1 MYRPTIQ
8 KQAQTK
14 TSKGGQINL
23 NQTERNESITKSR
36 KSIIKMAKQG
46 GKNNWSNVIYFT
58 MLFQLQKLLS
68 VKWDADVIN
77 FTFHLTI

>member
-1 MYRPTIQ
+1 
-8 KQAQTK
+8 
-14 TSKGGQINL
+14 
-23 NQTERNESITKSR
+23 
-36 KSIIKMAKQG
+36 MAKQG
-46 GKNNWSNVIYFT
+46 GKNSWSNVIYFT